1 MQQFY
6 AMPLSHIMRLMDVGP
21 IHKRTTTY
29 TCYHNFWKKLRC
41 SESNVVPQI
50 FWQNFSAFRC
60 TNKWFLCFP
69 KGCVCFCAFQ
79 ISGSLSGSFMYY
91 SSSTFCMLFRCW
103 WQHYG
108 CRWESA
114 TLFSLIFG
122 CICYFGRLVL
132 LSSHS
137 LSLSISSVSWDIYL
151 RTNSNQT
158 WFIIELKQIKFFQ
171 RKSEIWV

>member
-1 MQQFY
+1 MCNISSKFMVILVVLQLVLHLYTLCPSCGLYGSFLRY
-6 AMPLSHIMRLMDVGP
+6 FDKLSRHSIVR
-21 IHKRTTTY
+21 INY
-29 TCYHNFWKKLRC
+29 
-41 SESNVVPQI
+41 
-50 FWQNFSAFRC
+50 FSAFL
-60 TNKWFLCFP
+60 KVAYVF
-69 KGCVCFCAFQ
+69 V
-79 ISGSLSGSFMYY
+79 LSKSVVLWVAVFMYC

-122 CICYFGRLVL
+122 CICYFRRLVL

-137 LSLSISSVSWDIYL
+137 LSLSISPVSCDIYL

-158 WFIIELKQIKFFQ
+158 WFIIELTQIKF
-171 RKSEIWV
+171 

>member
-1 MQQFY
+1 MALLFFLVAIY
-6 AMPLSHIMRLMDVGP
+6 FSKDESIHVHYFIKIYGHSCCLAVGLTSLYIMPFLWPIRL
-21 IHKRTTTY
+21 
-29 TCYHNFWKKLRC
+29 
-41 SESNVVPQI
+41 VPQI
-50 FWQNFSAFRC
+50 FWQTFSAFHC
-60 TNKWFLCFP
+60 TNKLFFCFP

-79 ISGSLSGSFMYY
+79 ICGSLRGSFMYY

-158 WFIIELKQIKFFQ
+158 WFIIELTQIKF
-171 RKSEIWV
+171 